1 MDTMIYH
8 LSGLTAVSTFLFT
21 MGWLHVLKIAAAVVL
36 LCSPFVSTVVFLAQ
50 SGVITL

>member
-8 LSGLTAVSTFLFT
+8 LIGLTAVSTFLFA
-21 MGWLHVLKIAAAVVL
+21 MGWLNVIKMASATIL
-36 LCSPFVSTVVFLAQ
+36 LCSPFGFALVFLAQ